1 MVSFICN
8 SHVVCKWM
16 RNVYTMIFQ
25 KKVAKRAWGKC
36 DEPNAQN
43 KAKGLVIFF
52 FWFSFKQIQCFFS
65 IFSWRHFSAF
75 QLYYYIQHLYVC
87 TKNEVVCN
95 AIESFFLH
103 YICSNLRKGR
113 TRPTNAA
120 SLILCCAVSLFVI
133 WQHSLLSHLFQSN
146 MNSSSSDGGGGG
158 GNNQIDKSERQ
169 HRQKSVNLNLV
180 CHCLVCAAM
189 HFLKLLDISQLLF
202 YLFCWVC

>member
-1 MVSFICN
+1 MLKI
-8 SHVVCKWM
+8 
-16 RNVYTMIFQ
+16 
-25 KKVAKRAWGKC
+25 KR
-36 DEPNAQN
+36 
-43 KAKGLVIFF
+43 KGWWFFF